1 MTPRRMSKQPLPIG
15 NLAGRERSRERLRGI
30 AYMVSAVFVF
40 SIMDSLLKRLS
51 SHYGPLQIASLRC
64 ITSWLFLFLPI
75 TWQRTWA
82 TLRPRNAPLHLFRAV
97 LGIGMLGS
105 FVFAVHRLSLAQTYS
120 LFLAAPLLMT
130 ALSVPIHGEKVTG
143 KRWLAIIVG
152 LSGVLVIL
160 QPWGHGSISMIAAA
174 AAALATI
181 CYSLSAL
188 TVRTLGR
195 GNSSMSMVFWY
206 LLLVSIGSGLLARG
220 DWRPVPVSDWGWLIG
235 VGVTGALGQM
245 WLTDAFRRA
254 PPSVVGP
261 FEYTAIL
268 WAFAIDWIFWSASPS
283 LTLIAGACIV
293 IASGIVIIVDEHRLS
308 QLALNPASP
317 PP

>member
-1 MTPRRMSKQPLPIG
+1 
-15 NLAGRERSRERLRGI
+15 
-30 AYMVSAVFVF
+30 MVAAVFVF
-40 SIMDSLLKRLS
+40 SIMDALMKRLS
-51 SHYGPLQIASLRC
+51 AHYGPLQISCLRC
-64 ITSWLFLFLPI
+64 FSSWLFLLLPI
-75 TWQRTWA
+75 TWQRSWA
-82 TLRPRNAPLHLFRAV
+82 TLRPKNPRLHVFRAL
-97 LGIGMLGS
+97 LGICMLGS

-130 ALSVPIHGEKVTG
+130 ALSVPVLGESVAG
-143 KRWLAIIVG
+143 KRWLVIIVG

-160 QPWGHGSISMIAAA
+160 QPWGGGSGFSMIAASA
-174 AAALATI
+174 AAVATI

-195 GNSSMSMVFWY
+195 GNSNMSMVFWY
-206 LLLVSIGSGLLARG
+206 LLLVSIGSGVLAFA
-220 DWRPVPVSDWGWLIG
+220 DWRPVPASDWGWLLGI
-235 VGVTGALGQM
+235 GVTGALGQM

-268 WAFAIDWIFWSASPS
+268 WAFVIDWIFWSASPS
-283 LTLIAGACIV
+283 LGLVIGACIV
-293 IASGIVIIVDEHRLS
+293 IASGIVVILDERRLGH
-308 QLALNPASP
+308 ALNPASP

>member
-1 MTPRRMSKQPLPIG
+1 MAARIMNRLPLPIG
-15 NLAGRERSRERLRGI
+15 NLTGRERSQERLRGI
-30 AYMVSAVFVF
+30 GYMAAAVFVF
-40 SIMDSLLKRLS
+40 SIMDALLKRMS
-51 SHYGPLQIASLRC
+51 THYGPLQISCLRC
-64 ITSWLFLFLPI
+64 ISSWLFLLPPI
-75 TWQRTWA
+75 AWQRTWPA
-82 TLRPRNAPLHLFRAV
+82 LRPNNALLHLFRAG
-97 LGIGMLGS
+97 LGIGMLSG

-143 KRWLAIIVG
+143 KRWAAIIVG
-152 LSGVLVIL
+152 LGGVLVIL
-160 QPWGHGSISMIAAA
+160 HPWGNASFSMIAAA

-181 CYSLSAL
+181 CYSISAL

-195 GNSSMSMVFWY
+195 CNSSMSMVFWY
-206 LLLVSIGSGLLARG
+206 LLLVSIGSGLLAVG
-220 DWRPVPVSDWGWLIG
+220 EWRPVPVSDWGWLVGI
-235 VGVTGALGQM
+235 GVTGALGQM
-245 WLTDAFRRA
+245 WLTDAFRQA

-283 LTLIAGACIV
+283 LSLIIGAGIV
-293 IASGIVIIVDEHRLS
+293 IASGIVVIVDEHRLS

>member
-1 MTPRRMSKQPLPIG
+1 MSRQG
-15 NLAGRERSRERLRGI
+15 NRQTERLRGI
-30 AYMVSAVFVF
+30 AYMVSAVFIF

-51 SHYGPLQIASLRC
+51 NHYGPLQISCLRC
-64 ITSWLFLFLPI
+64 VSSWLFLLLPI
-75 TWQRTWA
+75 AWQNTWSE
-82 TLRPRNAPLHLFRAV
+82 LRPRNAPLHLFRAV
-97 LGIGMLGS
+97 LGVGMLAS
-105 FVFAVHRLSLAQTYS
+105 FIFAVHRLSLAQTYS

-130 ALSVPIHGEKVTG
+130 ALSVPIHGEKVTT
-143 KRWLAIIVG
+143 KRWLAIVVG
-152 LSGVLVIL
+152 LGGVLFIL
-160 QPWGHGSISMIAAA
+160 QPWSKGSISLIAACA
-174 AAALATI
+174 AAGATI

-206 LLLVSIGSGLLARG
+206 LLLVGISAGLLALG
-220 DWRPVPVSDWGWLIG
+220 DWRPVPAADWGWLIG
-235 VGVTGALGQM
+235 IGITGALGQM

-254 PPSVVGP
+254 PPAVVGP

-283 LTLIAGACIV
+283 LSLMVGACIV
-293 IASGIVIIVDEHRLS
+293 IASGIVVILDEHRLS
-308 QLALNPASP
+308 RQNLNPCTP

>member
-1 MTPRRMSKQPLPIG
+1 M
-15 NLAGRERSRERLRGI
+15 NLARRAQPRERLRGI
-30 AYMVSAVFVF
+30 AYMVAAVFVF
-40 SIMDSLLKRLS
+40 SIMDALMKRLS
-51 SHYGPLQIASLRC
+51 AHYRPLQISCLRC
-64 ITSWLFLFLPI
+64 FSSWLFLLLPI
-75 TWQRTWA
+75 TWQRSWA
-82 TLRPRNAPLHLFRAV
+82 TLRPKNPRLHVFRAL
-97 LGIGMLGS
+97 LGICMLGS

-130 ALSVPIHGEKVTG
+130 ALSVPVLGESVAG
-143 KRWLAIIVG
+143 KRWLVIIVG

-160 QPWGHGSISMIAAA
+160 QPWGGGSGFSMIAASA
-174 AAALATI
+174 AAVATI

-195 GNSSMSMVFWY
+195 GNSNMSMVFWY
-206 LLLVSIGSGLLARG
+206 LLLVSIGSGVLAFA
-220 DWRPVPVSDWGWLIG
+220 DWRPVPASDWGWLLGI
-235 VGVTGALGQM
+235 GVTGALGQM

-268 WAFAIDWIFWSASPS
+268 WAFVIDWIFWSASPS
-283 LTLIAGACIV
+283 LGLVIGACIV
-293 IASGIVIIVDEHRLS
+293 IASGIVVILDERRLGH
-308 QLALNPASP
+308 ALNPASP

>member
-1 MTPRRMSKQPLPIG
+1 MSKQPIPIPIRH
-15 NLAGRERSRERLRGI
+15 LTVREPPQERLRGI
-30 AYMVSAVFVF
+30 ASMVAAVFVF
-40 SIMDSLLKRLS
+40 SIMDSLMKRLS
-51 SHYGPLQIASLRC
+51 AHYGPLQISCLRS
-64 ITSWLFLFLPI
+64 ISSWLFLLPPI
-75 TWQRTWA
+75 AWHGTWA
-82 TLRPRNAPLHLFRAV
+82 TLRPSNPRLHLFRAV
-97 LGIGMLGS
+97 LGVGMLGG

-143 KRWLAIIVG
+143 KRWMVIMVG

-160 QPWGHGSISMIAAA
+160 QPWGSGGFSLIAAS
-174 AAALATI
+174 AAALATV

-195 GNSSMSMVFWY
+195 SHSSMSMVFWY
-206 LLLVSIGSGLLARG
+206 LLLVGIATGLLAIG
-220 DWRPVPVSDWGWLIG
+220 DWRPVLGSDWIWLLGI
-235 VGVTGALGQM
+235 GVTGALGQM

-268 WAFAIDWIFWSASPS
+268 WAFAIDWIFWSAAPS
-283 LTLIAGACIV
+283 LSLVAGACIV
-293 IASGIVIIVDEHRLS
+293 IASGIVVILDERRLAG
-308 QLALNPASP
+308 LGLTPASP